1 MKLERLS
8 QESGIPIVNF
18 GHAGNGNLH
27 VNLLYDSQDPKQ
39 ERKARPCLSQ
49 VFDLVLALGGT
60 LSGEHGVGRE
70 KRDYINREI
79 DPLTLDLMRR
89 IKSQFDPKA
98 ILNPDKIFPP
108 ESGSDGQDKLQSAA
122 ESIRS

>member
-1 MKLERLS
+1 M
-8 QESGIPIVNF
+8 
-18 GHAGNGNLH
+18 
-27 VNLLYDSQDPKQ
+27 LYDSQDPEQ
-39 ERKARPCLSQ
+39 ESKARPCLSR

-89 IKSQFDPKA
+89 IKRQFDPNA

-108 ESGSDGQDKLQSAA
+108 EPGSDEQDELQSAA